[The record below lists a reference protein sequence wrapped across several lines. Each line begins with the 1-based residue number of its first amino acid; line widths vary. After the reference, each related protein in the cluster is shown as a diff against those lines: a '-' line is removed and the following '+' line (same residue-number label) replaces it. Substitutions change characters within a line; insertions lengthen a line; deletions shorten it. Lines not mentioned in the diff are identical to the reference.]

1 MAVLEA
7 FDGFDIDGFMMS
19 LQADG
24 DCEVFLFGQ
33 FVGVDDFADTG
44 RVNGDGFFHEHVL
57 TGVDCGFEV
66 QRTEAGVWQG

>member
-1 MAVLEA
+1 
-7 FDGFDIDGFMMS
+7 MMS

-66 QRTEAGVWQG
+66 QRTEAGGVARMTISTSDASTFL